1 MQNHF
6 RWTFAA
12 TLLAGFAL
20 LTAPSISLA
29 QTPVPKSPDAQSP
42 DAKQQAPA
50 KTDEPL
56 SEKLDKNE
64 GVLVPPSGV
73 DPKIHID
80 PPAETGD
87 RMPVIVPPGEP
98 GGDQHIQPK

>member
-6 RWTFAA
+6 RWTLA
-12 TLLAGFAL
+12 TTLAGFAL
-20 LTAPSISLA
+20 LTASAVSLA
-29 QTPVPKSPDAQSP
+29 QTPGPKSPDAHNP
-42 DAKQQAPA
+42 AAEQQAPA
-50 KTDEPL
+50 KPDEPL

-98 GGDQHIQPK
+98 GGNQQIQPK

>member
-29 QTPVPKSPDAQSP
+29 QTPVPKSPDAHNP
-42 DAKQQAPA
+42 AADQQPPV

-98 GGDQHIQPK
+98 GGNQQIQPK